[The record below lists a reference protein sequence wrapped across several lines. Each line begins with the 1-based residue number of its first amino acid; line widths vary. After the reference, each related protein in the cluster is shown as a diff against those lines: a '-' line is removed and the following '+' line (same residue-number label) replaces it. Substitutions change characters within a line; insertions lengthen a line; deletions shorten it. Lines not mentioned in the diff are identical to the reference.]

1 MTATTSPVN
10 EYFKALQLDE
20 LNNDL
25 SREVLQNCGVDIARC
40 LECGKCSGGCSNAHI
55 FDFTPRKIVQ
65 MIKVGDEE
73 RLLHMDALWTCV
85 ACQLCV
91 DRCPSGIDIPRVM
104 DYLREKAIKQGIPA
118 TRPAVELF
126 HRLMLDE
133 VHNRGRVSELY
144 LMMNFNLK
152 SGHYLNN
159 AELGPQMLLK
169 GKLNP
174 FPARVKKIDKLRRL
188 FHKKPGQKGE
198 GK

>member
-1 MTATTSPVN
+1 MTAITSSVN

-20 LNNDL
+20 LGNDL
-25 SREVLQNCGVDIARC
+25 SQEVLQNCGVDIARC

-91 DRCPSGIDIPRVM
+91 DRCPSGIDIPRLM
-104 DYLREKAIKQGIPA
+104 DYLREKAIALGILP

-133 VHNRGRVSELY
+133 VNNRGRVSELY

-152 SGHYLNN
+152 SGQYLNN

-188 FHKKPGQKGE
+188 FHKKPGQKGA

>member
-1 MTATTSPVN
+1 MTAITSSVN

-20 LNNDL
+20 LGNDL
-25 SREVLQNCGVDIARC
+25 SQEVLQNCGVDITHC

-91 DRCPSGIDIPRVM
+91 DRCPSGIDIPRLM
-104 DYLREKAIKQGIPA
+104 DYLREKAITRGILP

-133 VHNRGRVSELY
+133 VNNRGRVSELY

-152 SGHYLNN
+152 SGQYLNN

-188 FHKKPGQKGE
+188 FHKKPGQKGA

>member
-1 MTATTSPVN
+1 MTAITSSVN

-20 LNNDL
+20 LGNDL
-25 SREVLQNCGVDIARC
+25 SQEVLQNCGVDITHC

-91 DRCPSGIDIPRVM
+91 DRCPSGIDIPRLM
-104 DYLREKAIKQGIPA
+104 DYLREKAIALGILP

-133 VHNRGRVSELY
+133 VNNRGRVSELY

-152 SGHYLNN
+152 SGQYLNN

-188 FHKKPGQKGE
+188 FHKKPGQKGA

>member
-1 MTATTSPVN
+1 MTAITSSVN

-20 LNNDL
+20 LGNDL
-25 SREVLQNCGVDIARC
+25 SQEVLQNCGVDITHC

-91 DRCPSGIDIPRVM
+91 DRCPSGIDIPRLM
-104 DYLREKAIKQGIPA
+104 DYLREKAITRGILP

-133 VHNRGRVSELY
+133 VNNRGRVSELY

-152 SGHYLNN
+152 SGQYLNN

>member
-1 MTATTSPVN
+1 MTAITSSVN

-20 LNNDL
+20 LGNDL
-25 SREVLQNCGVDIARC
+25 SQEVLQNCGVDITHC

-91 DRCPSGIDIPRVM
+91 DRCPSGIDIPRLM
-104 DYLREKAIKQGIPA
+104 DYLREKAITRGILP

-126 HRLMLDE
+126 QRLMLDE
-133 VHNRGRVSELY
+133 VNNRGRVSELY

-152 SGHYLNN
+152 SGQYLNN

-188 FHKKPGQKGE
+188 FHKKPGQKGA